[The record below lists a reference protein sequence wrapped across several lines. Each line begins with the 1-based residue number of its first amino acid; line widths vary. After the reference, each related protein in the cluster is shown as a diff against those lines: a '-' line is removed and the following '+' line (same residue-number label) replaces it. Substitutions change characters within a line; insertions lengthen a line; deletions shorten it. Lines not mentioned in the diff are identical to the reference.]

1 MSEYDSQHRVKVRF
15 KLDID
20 EDGWPPAES
29 EGLWAE
35 PLSDDTYRVDNT
47 PWFVRNLA
55 TGDVVRALAGSDGV
69 LWAIE
74 RVTWSGHCTI
84 RVIPRASG
92 PLLGDRQAVLDA
104 FIPFGV
110 TGEGIE
116 QYGMV
121 ALDVPPEADARKVK
135 ALLVAGEN
143 DGRWHFEEG
152 CVGDAW
158 VEACT

>member
-1 MSEYDSQHRVKVRF
+1 MSEHVPVQRVKVRF
-15 KLDID
+15 KLDVD
-20 EDGWPPAES
+20 EDDWPPAES

-35 PLSDDTYRVDNT
+35 PLGDDTYRVDNT

-55 TGDVVRALAGSDGV
+55 AGDVVRAVAGSDGAF
-69 LWAIE
+69 WATE
-74 RVTWSGHCTI
+74 RVAWAGHCTI

-104 FIPFGV
+104 FAPFGV

-121 ALDVPPEADARKVK
+121 ALDVPPEADVQTVK
-135 ALLVAGEN
+135 ELLLAGER

-152 CVGDAW
+152 CIGGVWIGG
-158 VEACT
+158 